1 MPPKHPRRTAR
12 KAKREPKPSELK
24 FSEPGPSRKT
34 LQLAESSV
42 EFPPRVWL
50 PTGGLAR
57 IRFLSFFFYIA
68 SYPFIVAA
76 CYNKYPKYRGA
87 ILGAHGFSVLLILG
101 ASININSYTISRSW
115 GDLVNLLIQSNVFI
129 NPRLDHGVADNTRE
143 PSPCSSH
150 PSPTYLLLS
159 P

>member
-1 MPPKHPRRTAR
+1 MPSKHARRTAR
-12 KAKREPKPSELK
+12 RAKREPKPSEPK
-24 FSEPGPSRKT
+24 FSEPEPSIKT

-42 EFPPRVWL
+42 EFHPPVWL
-50 PTGGLAR
+50 PTSGLAR
-57 IRFLSFFFYIA
+57 IRFLSFFFYIT

-76 CYNKYPKYRGA
+76 CYNKYPKYRSR
-87 ILGAHGFSVLLILG
+87 ILGAHGFSLLLILG

-115 GDLVNLLIQSNVFI
+115 GDLVNLLTQSNVFI

-143 PSPCSSH
+143 PSPYSSH
-150 PSPTYLLLS
+150 PGPTYLLLS

>member
-1 MPPKHPRRTAR
+1 MPPKPARRTAR

-24 FSEPGPSRKT
+24 FSEPEPPIKT
-34 LQLAESSV
+34 LQLAQSSV

-101 ASININSYTISRSW
+101 ASININPYTISRSW
-115 GDLVNLLIQSNVFI
+115 GDLVNLLIQSNVLI

-143 PSPCSSH
+143 SSPCSSH